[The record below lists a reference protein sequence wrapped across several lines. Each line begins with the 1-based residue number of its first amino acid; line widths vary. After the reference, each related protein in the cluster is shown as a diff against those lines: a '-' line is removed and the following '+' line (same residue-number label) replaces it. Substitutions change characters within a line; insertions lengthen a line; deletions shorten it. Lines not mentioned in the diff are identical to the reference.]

1 LSLTGS
7 ERQAEI
13 LLCVVLSDTGSLLQ
27 KGGSWATNLGR
38 PAYPRPKGTGDQSM
52 PEKRG
57 TKEVSESEPR
67 KTRMAGPRLN
77 GLKSNPDR
85 PILRPV
91 TQLTPR
97 DAAVCVAMGQRV
109 TQAQTAGYR
118 RRSVG
123 RRDEWTA

>member
-1 LSLTGS
+1 MSLGH
-7 ERQAEI
+7 
-13 LLCVVLSDTGSLLQ
+13 
-27 KGGSWATNLGR
+27 

-57 TKEVSESEPR
+57 TSEVSESEPR
-67 KTRMAGPRLN
+67 KTRMAGPKLN
-77 GLKSNPDR
+77 CLKSNPDR

-91 TQLTPR
+91 TKLTPR
-97 DAAVCVAMGQRV
+97 DAAVCVAMEQRV

-118 RRSVG
+118 RRYVG